1 MQEISSVVMRIHRK
15 VRITFLSWDVWV
27 FFVIFIWILVFH
39 LMFDPTSVKK
49 YILLEW
55 LPKMIENTEE
65 SLILGTDIEN
75 AIAMASTFTFTLL
88 DITLRSM
95 GWWFSTFL
103 ILFYTFSRHGISAIL
118 LTIGDKY
125 MIVAEHLKVYRKS
138 ILITTILASLFY
150 ALKDYIIYL
159 IMVRKGIEP
168 VSAGWLFIINVGG
181 LLSMI
186 TVTII
191 WVLLPNNWLEKMWLV
206 RASVDMDKGKVNTI
220 DIAPRTFIGYFV
232 AFIMVSSVVVLLTY
246 PAAVYWLPIVCIF
259 LFVQWWLAGFLI
271 SILVKMLVS
280 FVKPSIEIQYVEA
293 EMGEGVLA

>member
-1 MQEISSVVMRIHRK
+1 
-15 VRITFLSWDVWV
+15 
-27 FFVIFIWILVFH
+27 
-39 LMFDPTSVKK
+39 MFDPTSVKK